1 MRKKNNIY
9 SPYELIVEDQE
20 TKLKCHHPDLIFR
33 SNLEYGSTVVI
44 DLGNGQNLKIWIQGE
59 LSANEDEREKLKISV
74 QLKPEV

>member
-1 MRKKNNIY
+1 MRKKNDIF
-9 SPYELIVEDQE
+9 SPYELIMEDQE
-20 TKLKCHHPDLIFR
+20 TRLICKHPDLMFR

>member
-1 MRKKNNIY
+1 MRKKNDIF

-20 TKLKCHHPDLIFR
+20 KRLVCNHPDLMFR

-44 DLGNGQNLKIWIQGE
+44 DLGNGQTLKVWIQGE
-59 LSANEDEREKLKISV
+59 LIANEDEREKLKIFV